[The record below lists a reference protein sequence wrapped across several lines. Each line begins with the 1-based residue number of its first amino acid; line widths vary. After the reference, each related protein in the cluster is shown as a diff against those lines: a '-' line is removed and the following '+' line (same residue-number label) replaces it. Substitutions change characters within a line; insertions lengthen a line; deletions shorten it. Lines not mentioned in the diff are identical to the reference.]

1 MNIHGYQSAWDS
13 VTTAEWAE
21 DPPDGRAGG
30 RGGAETCRGEG
41 AGRAGGGGC
50 QPTTPPPPLFP
61 NHTGHSS
68 PIGTIWLIPPGKEVP
83 ERGLSVLFS
92 PTRYALWK
100 AVKMSGVSDPNNRR
114 HNLSGFLFR
123 PRRRVVRSCVILLRF
138 LPHA

>member
-1 MNIHGYQSAWDS
+1 MAARVRGIVLLRQS
-13 VTTAEWAE
+13 
-21 DPPDGRAGG
+21 GRKTLQTGGPAVAVGPRHAGG
-30 RGGAETCRGEG
+30 RG

-61 NHTGHSS
+61 NRPGHSS

-123 PRRRVVRSCVILLRF
+123 PRRRVVQSCVILLRF
-138 LPHA
+138 LQHA